1 MPSSVTGLP
10 CSSRTTEPLGMRTS
24 SPGICGVVRVT
35 SDLVGVSKVT
45 VCLVSSGV
53 IQTGKPKLVLRPAT
67 GRIRMS

>member
-1 MPSSVTGLP
+1 
-10 CSSRTTEPLGMRTS
+10 
-24 SPGICGVVRVT
+24 VT

-53 IQTGKPKLVLRPAT
+53 IQTGKPKSVLRPAT